1 MKIIDNNKINL
12 ALLKESIK
20 KQELFTKSTDKFW
33 DDEYISEQMLKAH
46 LNPGIESASKTK
58 ETIEAETDFIIKL
71 TEMRQGK
78 SVLDLGCGPG
88 LYVREFAKTGAM
100 VTGVDISDRSLKYA
114 NENIRSQYNNT
125 HFIKKNYLNMDFNK
139 SFDIATM
146 IFYDFGALNTKEQN
160 LALSNI
166 YKALNDNG
174 YFIFDVI
181 SEAKTPSPSTSI
193 SVHEHGFWSPTPYVE
208 ILNTYLYDDPKT
220 EAWQYTI
227 IDQDGITKVMRLYNS
242 LFNLKEL
249 TEMLN
254 KNGFKIEK
262 TYKNLKGE
270 LLTKDSE
277 TFGIVA
283 RKL

>member
-12 ALLKESIK
+12 ALLKASIT

-46 LNPGIESASKTK
+46 LNPDIESASKTK
-58 ETIEAETDFIIKL
+58 ETIDAETDFIIKL

-100 VTGVDISDRSLKYA
+100 VTGVDISDCSLKYA
-114 NENIRSQYNNT
+114 NENIRSEYSNT
-125 HFIKKNYLNMDFNK
+125 NFIKKNYLNMDFDR

-160 LALSNI
+160 LVLSNI
-166 YKALNDNG
+166 YRALNDNG

-193 SVHEHGFWSPTPYVE
+193 SVHDHGFWSPDPYVE
-208 ILNTYLYDDPKT
+208 ILNAYLYDDPKT

-227 IDQDGITKVMRLYNS
+227 IDQDGVTKVMRIYNR
-242 LFNLKEL
+242 LFDLKEL
-249 TEMLN
+249 TDMLN
-254 KNGFKIEK
+254 KNGFKVEK

-270 LLTKDSE
+270 LLTNDSE